1 MFLEIAKDIWDMCK
15 QTWLKVHD
23 AAQIYD
29 IKTRISTIKQG
40 NCSVTEY
47 CNILQNLW
55 QELDSYQYFEMKCS
69 EDTTILK
76 RFMEKGRTYTFLTGL
91 NAEFVAVRV
100 QVLRKE
106 VLPSLN

>member
-1 MFLEIAKDIWDMCK
+1 
-15 QTWLKVHD
+15 
-23 AAQIYD
+23 
-29 IKTRISTIKQG
+29 
-40 NCSVTEY
+40 
-47 CNILQNLW
+47 
-55 QELDSYQYFEMKCS
+55 MKCS

-106 VLPSLN
+106 VLPSLNKTIGIIQGEESRRGVILKAQPVESFAMVVRGANASSGVDH